1 MSVNTPQAVDIF
13 IRNINE
19 IHLELLYEFFVRM
32 GDSTFHTIFL
42 LWICVSFIKY
52 TRDIKILVFI
62 CKESEWKEKLTN
74 YYHMNRARHMCD
86 IRFAVICNFR
96 KYKCINCTILQWSM
110 ANLIDHVIS
119 ESNKN
124 KTRWCDKMSKNW
136 RIKHWIVYLGRLD
149 GQQVNHQI
157 SLKF

>member
-1 MSVNTPQAVDIF
+1 MSVNSPQAVDIV

-19 IHLELLYEFFVRM
+19 IHLELLYGFFVRIT
-32 GDSTFHTIFL
+32 DSTFHTIFL
-42 LWICVSFIKY
+42 PWICVSFIKY

-119 ESNKN
+119 ESNK
-124 KTRWCDKMSKNW
+124 
-136 RIKHWIVYLGRLD
+136 IKLD
-149 GQQVNHQI
+149 GVTKCQKIDELNTG
-157 SLKF
+157 LCT